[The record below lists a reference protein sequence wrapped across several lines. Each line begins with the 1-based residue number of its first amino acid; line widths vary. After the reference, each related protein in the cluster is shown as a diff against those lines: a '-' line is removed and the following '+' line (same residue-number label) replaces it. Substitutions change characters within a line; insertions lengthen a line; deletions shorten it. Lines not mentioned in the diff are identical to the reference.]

1 MVSKRIFISGI
12 TGGIGAAL
20 ARRLH
25 GLGWTVGGCARSA
38 ERLQALEAE
47 LPGLWTAKADVTD
60 AEALAAAVADFSKQA
75 GGLDGLAHAVGSI
88 FLKPAHLTS
97 LAEFRATLEINLVSA
112 FIALKAAVPLLQ
124 ANGSGSIVLFSST
137 AAQTGLQSHESISA
151 AKAGIEG
158 LVRAAAATYA
168 PRNIRVNAIA
178 PGLVETPLSAGLL
191 SSEPARQASE
201 KMHPLG
207 RIGKPEDIAAAAA
220 LLLSDEASWITG
232 QTWPVDGGLA
242 DLRVRR

>member
-1 MVSKRIFISGI
+1 
-12 TGGIGAAL
+12 
-20 ARRLH
+20 
-25 GLGWTVGGCARSA
+25 
-38 ERLQALEAE
+38 
-47 LPGLWTAKADVTD
+47 
-60 AEALAAAVADFSKQA
+60 
-75 GGLDGLAHAVGSI
+75 
-88 FLKPAHLTS
+88 